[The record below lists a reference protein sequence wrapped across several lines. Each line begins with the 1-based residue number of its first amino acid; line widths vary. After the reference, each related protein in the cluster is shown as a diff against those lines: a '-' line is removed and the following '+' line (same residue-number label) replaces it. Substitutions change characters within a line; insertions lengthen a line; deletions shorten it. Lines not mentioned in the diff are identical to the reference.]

1 MNIRRSAEDYLEAM
15 LMMRE
20 KHGYIR
26 SIDVA
31 VQLGV
36 TKPSVSIA
44 VKQLRE
50 NGYVLMDADGL
61 ITLTDTGLSVAE
73 QVYDRHKRLTD
84 FLTVL
89 GVPEETARA
98 DACRIEH
105 DLSEESFAAICRHA
119 EEMQQ

>member
-98 DACRIEH
+98 DAFRIEH